1 MPIFHEHAL
10 YPPVRTVAPIAPLFS
25 YHQTPD
31 DFVAAFCDKVEPERR
46 VGKDGL
52 DFKITKFRSM
62 VKNAA
67 RRGPAITTGG
77 DNRIT
82 PFGRF
87 LRKTKLD
94 ELPQLFNVLS
104 GKMAIVG
111 PRPEVPEYVQLYTD
125 EQKAV
130 LSVRP
135 GLTDPA
141 SIAYRDEEKVLARYD
156 DPEKAYIEK
165 IMPAKLKMNI
175 SYIEKA
181 SFSRDLALIF
191 KTLGRLAGDR

>member
-1 MPIFHEHAL
+1 MKRALDFGLALIGLILLAPIFIL
-10 YPPVRTVAPIAPLFS
+10 VSFIILITMGYPVFFR
-25 YHQTPD
+25 QT
-31 DFVAAFCDKVEPERR
+31 R

-52 DFKITKFRSM
+52 DFKIIKFRSM

-191 KTLGRLAGDR
+191 NTLGRLAGDR